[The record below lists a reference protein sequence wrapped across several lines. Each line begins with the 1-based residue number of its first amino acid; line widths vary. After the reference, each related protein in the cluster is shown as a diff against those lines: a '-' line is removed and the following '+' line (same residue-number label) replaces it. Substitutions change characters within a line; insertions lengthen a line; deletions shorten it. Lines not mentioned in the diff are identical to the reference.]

1 MRLFKIYDLFG
12 KQDIAIFFFHDSR
25 GTHRFSTLPAE
36 RVLNIN
42 RERQLSRFLF
52 VHTRSRKFTLYS
64 HARGRKSRRPRR
76 STFTPN
82 CRKSKTNKLKKHAK
96 TIPKSSRNYYFFF
109 FFCNRTCS
117 TRTHGDTNLVDPE
130 PPNAAKQKKQVK
142 KTWKK
147 PTKILPQL
155 LFFLLFLQPHMQHS
169 LARGRKS
176 RRPRAPKSQ
185 KVILPKMGFR
195 ESQFQNSSKV
205 FRAPQK

>member
-1 MRLFKIYDLFG
+1 MLRVRSVSGVWPIMRLFKIYDLFG

-42 RERQLSRFLF
+42 RKTRATVAIFF

-117 TRTHGDTNLVDPE
+117 TRTHGDANLVDPDA
-130 PPNAAKQKKQVK
+130 PLAAQQDEQVK
-142 KTWKK
+142 QT
-147 PTKILPQL
+147 
-155 LFFLLFLQPHMQHS
+155 S
-169 LARGRKS
+169 
-176 RRPRAPKSQ
+176 
-185 KVILPKMGFR
+185 
-195 ESQFQNSSKV
+195 
-205 FRAPQK
+205 